1 MDDTTVTITV
11 AGPGDAAEV
20 LAADVF
26 DGPAL
31 PQAVAR
37 FLADGAANILI
48 LARTGGR
55 TVGFASGTLLDHPDK
70 PRALYVQELGV
81 NEAAQR
87 RGIGRALLTALRA
100 EGRARG
106 ATATWV
112 LTEGDNTAARAL
124 YGATGGAETPGVV
137 MFDWDEG
144 PGTA

>member
-1 MDDTTVTITV
+1 MDDAKVTIQL

-37 FLADGAANILI
+37 FLGGGAANILM

-55 TVGFASGTLLDHPDK
+55 TVGFVSGTLLDHPDK

-81 NEAAQR
+81 NEPAQR
-87 RGIGRALLTALRA
+87 RGIGRALIAAIRA

-112 LTEGDNTAARAL
+112 LTEADNTAARAL
-124 YGATGGAETPGVV
+124 YAAAGGAETPDVV

-144 PGTA
+144 EGTA